1 MKNLSSLVTLLA
13 TVLVLTQCSTGNQST
28 DQSATIDSTSVAL
41 PLNHVPEWSYDDVMY
56 EVNIRQYSEE
66 GTFKAFAQ
74 HIPRLKEMGVD
85 ILWLMPIHPIGEKN
99 RKGTLGSY
107 YSIKDYKA
115 VNPEFGTMD
124 DFKAL
129 VELAHQNGMKVIIDW
144 VANHSAWD
152 ANWVETNPEFY
163 TKDSTG
169 AIIPPNP
176 DWTDVADLNYDNP
189 DLHIA
194 MIDAMKFWVETCDI
208 DGFRCDVA
216 GEVPMVF
223 WDEAIKTLRSIKPLF
238 MLAEWDDPKMHT
250 SFNATYGWG
259 YHHTLMEIGK
269 GHYNIDSLRTYFKKD
284 IERYPSEAFR
294 LRFNT
299 NHDEN
304 SWKGTEEELF
314 GDLAYNFQVLA
325 FLAPGMPLIY
335 SGQESGLNKRLEFF
349 EKDVIDWKN
358 YEQEGFFTEL
368 IKLKHDNPVLNAGNA
383 GGAMEIIESKPEN
396 GMFVFDRFNEESKLR
411 LVMNCS
417 KSAQDAQKFMENG
430 QIIFPQNQQK
440 TSIEAGRCVVIKI
453 K

>member
-1 MKNLSSLVTLLA
+1 MKKINLFLAFSAVVMLTNCTPASQTETQSS
-13 TVLVLTQCSTGNQST
+13 SS
-28 DQSATIDSTSVAL
+28 DSTTLGV
-41 PLNHVPEWSYDDVMY
+41 PLNHVPDWSYDDVMY

-66 GTFKAFAQ
+66 GTFRAFAEQ
-74 HIPRLKEMGVD
+74 IPRLKEMGVD

-99 RKGTLGSY
+99 RKGSLGSY

-115 VNPEFGTMD
+115 VNPEFGNLD

-129 VELAHQNGMKVIIDW
+129 VDLAHQHEMKVIIDW

-176 DWTDVADLNYDNP
+176 DWTDVADLDYNNP

-216 GEVPMVF
+216 GEVPMAF
-223 WDEAIKTLRSIKPLF
+223 WDEAIKNLRAIKPLF
-238 MLAEWDDPKMHT
+238 MLAEWDDPKMHS

-269 GHYNIDSLRTYFKKD
+269 GHYNLDSLSTYFLKD
-284 IERYPSEAFR
+284 MERYPAEAFR

-304 SWKGTEEELF
+304 SWKGTEKELF
-314 GDLAYNFQVLA
+314 GDLDYNFQVLA
-325 FLAPGMPLIY
+325 FTAPGMPLIY

-349 EKDVIDWKN
+349 EKDAIDWNN
-358 YEQEGFFTEL
+358 YQHAEFFKEL
-368 IKLKHDNPVLNAGNA
+368 SSLKHDHQVLHAGSA
-383 GGAMEIIESKPEN
+383 GGAMTIVEVNPET
-396 GMFVFDRFNEESKLR
+396 GMFVFDRFNNESKLR
-411 LVMNCS
+411 VVMNCS
-417 KSAQDAQKFMENG
+417 KSVQDAEKFIEKG
-430 QIIFPQNQQK
+430 QIIFPKGHQK
-440 TSIEAGRCVVIKI
+440 PSIDAGRCIVIKI
-453 K
+453 N